1 MDYYDVDMFTLWFAN
16 FLIKRLQDYHY
27 VSIIKDIPMNT
38 ALILTLCLH
47 VNISA
52 PAEQPT
58 GAEAFNKAMSPV
70 VDAYLQIQATLA
82 ADSVKGIE
90 KPAGLIVKTLKAI
103 DTSKLKGPNA
113 EHYTSLPGKMGKAVE
128 ALLKAPNLRTTRES
142 FLGVS
147 RPITMWAS
155 TARPKGTILAFCS
168 MADNGNGGGWLQKK
182 GPLRNPY
189 YGSAMLEC
197 GEVVK

>member
-1 MDYYDVDMFTLWFAN
+1 
-16 FLIKRLQDYHY
+16 
-27 VSIIKDIPMNT
+27 MNT

-47 VNISA
+47 VNIGS
-52 PAEQPT
+52 PTEQPT

-70 VDAYLQIQATLA
+70 VEAYLQIQATLA
-82 ADSVKGIE
+82 ADSIKDV
-90 KPAGLIVKTLKAI
+90 PKTANQLLKNLKAI
-103 DTSKLKGPNA
+103 NTTKIKGPNA
-113 EHYTSLPGKMGKAVE
+113 EHYTSLPDKMGKAVE
-128 ALLKAPNLRTTRES
+128 ALLKSPNLRTIRKS
-142 FLGVS
+142 FLEVS
-147 RPITMWAS
+147 RPITKWAS

-168 MADNGNGGGWLQKK
+168 MADNGKGGGWLQKE

>member
-1 MDYYDVDMFTLWFAN
+1 
-16 FLIKRLQDYHY
+16 
-27 VSIIKDIPMNT
+27 MNT

-47 VNISA
+47 VNIGS
-52 PAEQPT
+52 PTEQPT

-70 VDAYLQIQATLA
+70 VQAYLQIQATLA
-82 ADSVKGIE
+82 ADSIKGVP
-90 KPAGLIVKTLKAI
+90 KSASLILKSLKAI
-103 DTSKLKGPNA
+103 DTAKIKGPNA
-113 EHYTSLPGKMGKAVE
+113 EHYASLPNKMGKALE
-128 ALLKAPNLRTTRES
+128 ALLKSPNLRTVRQS
-142 FLGVS
+142 FLEVS

-168 MADNGNGGGWLQKK
+168 MADNGKGGGWLQKE

-197 GEVVK
+197 GEIVK